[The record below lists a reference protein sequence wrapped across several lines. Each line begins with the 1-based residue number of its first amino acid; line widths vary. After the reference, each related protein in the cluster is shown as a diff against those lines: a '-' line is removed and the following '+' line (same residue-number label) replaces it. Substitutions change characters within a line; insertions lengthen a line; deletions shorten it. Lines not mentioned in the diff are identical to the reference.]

1 MRGACTG
8 GDLTAENIHTESQG
22 ALLRCILKMQ
32 VSTALYVHLPVE
44 ARVCLIQTESDSP
57 LVFLSSRVYC
67 SYSQNC
73 LSLYNVLMKVLS

>member
-32 VSTALYVHLPVE
+32 VSTALYVHLPVQ
-44 ARVCLIQTESDSP
+44 ARVWLIQTQLTAP
-57 LVFLSSRVYC
+57 WC
-67 SYSQNC
+67 SYPHESTVVTHRTV
-73 LSLYNVLMKVLS
+73 SLYIMFL